1 MRCARPD
8 AFPDLPPTRRA
19 SHEQALELL
28 TIEVKPNLMGI
39 VNAEQI
45 QQELTRQGQLGWEL
59 VNAISLVSAPP
70 FTTTVLL
77 FKKEA

>member
-1 MRCARPD
+1 MSKRWNY
-8 AFPDLPPTRRA
+8 
-19 SHEQALELL
+19 L

-45 QQELTRQGQLGWEL
+45 QQELTKQGQLGWEL

-70 FTTTVLL
+70 FTTSVLL
-77 FKKEA
+77 VKKEA

>member
-1 MRCARPD
+1 MSKRWNY
-8 AFPDLPPTRRA
+8 
-19 SHEQALELL
+19 L

-45 QQELTRQGQLGWEL
+45 QQELTRQGHLGWEL